1 MISSAR
7 AALLAMVWTLWA
19 LLAPAWAG
27 DRAGVDF
34 IGFSEDGAYFAFEEF
49 GIQDGSGFAY
59 ADLYVI
65 DMAADKWVR
74 GTPVR
79 IRVDDEN
86 IGLGEVRARARKQ
99 AQPILTRLGIALPV
113 EVLALNGDGALGTD
127 PDEVRFGLPGFG
139 RDAPRSEHQLILAGH
154 EAKSPLPCADWFGM
168 KPLGFTLTLD
178 GRAVHDETQ
187 IPESRGCAQ
196 EYRLYAVVQ
205 PFWAQAIDKAVAIIA
220 VYPGGFEGPDRRFIA
235 VPLGQQ

>member
-1 MISSAR
+1 MTALR
-7 AALLAMVWTLWA
+7 AAMAVLGALLALV
-19 LLAPAWAG
+19 APAWAG

-65 DMAADKWVR
+65 DMAADKWVK

-86 IGLGEVRARARKQ
+86 ISLGEVRARARKQ
-99 AQPILTRLGIALPV
+99 AQPVLDRLGLDMPV
-113 EVLALNGDGALGTD
+113 EVLALNGDGALGAD
-127 PDEVRFGLPGFG
+127 PGQFRFGLPGFG
-139 RDAPRSEHQLILAGH
+139 RDEPRGDHMLTLASH
-154 EAKSPLPCADWFGM
+154 DAKSPLPCADWFGM
-168 KPLGFTLTLD
+168 PPMGFMLTLD
-178 GRAVHDETQ
+178 DRVVHDEAQ

-196 EYRLYAVVQ
+196 EYRLYGVVQ
-205 PFWAQAIDKAVAIIA
+205 PFWAQTIDKAVAIIA

-235 VPLGQQ
+235 VPLGD

>member
-1 MISSAR
+1 MLPNFVKTAIG
-7 AALLAMVWTLWA
+7 LLALVTLA
-19 LLAPAWAG
+19 MPASAG

-34 IGFSEDGAYFAFEEF
+34 IGFSGDGAYFAFEEF

-65 DMAADKWVR
+65 DMAADKWVK

-79 IRVDDEN
+79 IRVDNEN

-99 AQPILTRLGIALPV
+99 AQPVLDRLEIAMPV
-113 EVLALNGDGALGTD
+113 EVLALNGDGALGAN
-127 PDEVRFGLPGFG
+127 PGQFRFGLPGFG
-139 RDAPRSEHQLILAGH
+139 RDEPRGDHMLTLAAH
-154 EAKSPLPCADWFGM
+154 DAKSPLPCADWFSM
-168 KPLGFTLTLD
+168 PPLGFMLTLD
-178 GRAVHDETQ
+178 DRVVHDETA

-205 PFWAQAIDKAVAIIA
+205 PLWAQAIEEAVAIIA

-235 VPLGQQ
+235 VPLGD

>member
-1 MISSAR
+1 MIALR
-7 AALLAMVWTLWA
+7 AAMAVLGALLALV
-19 LLAPAWAG
+19 APAWAG

-34 IGFSEDGAYFAFEEF
+34 IGFSEDGGFFAFEEF
-49 GIQDGSGFAY
+49 GIQDGSGFVY

-65 DMAADKWVR
+65 DMAADKWVK

-99 AQPILTRLGIALPV
+99 AQPVLDRLGLDMPV
-113 EVLALNGDGALGTD
+113 EVLALNGDGALAANPGQF
-127 PDEVRFGLPGFG
+127 RFGLPGFG
-139 RDAPRSEHQLILAGH
+139 RDEPRGDHLLTLASH
-154 EAKSPLPCADWFGM
+154 DAKSPLPCADWFGM
-168 KPLGFTLTLD
+168 PPMGFMLTLD
-178 GRAVHDETQ
+178 DRVVHDETQ

-235 VPLGQQ
+235 VPLGD